1 MARCRSSSRSYS
13 PRRQSRSPPRSRN
26 HHEDD
31 PRDRRSYRGRQR
43 SPAPFGLLLRNL
55 PLDARP
61 QDIRNSFERF
71 GPVKDV
77 YLPKDYHTGEPR
89 GFGFVKFRYAEDAA
103 EAKQQMNHRI
113 IGGREVRIVFAEE
126 NRKTP
131 REMHRSDGMSGR
143 SRGSYRRRSL
153 SRSPKYRYRSYS
165 RSQSP
170 ARRHEAKD
178 DYRSL
183 GQSGSLLESPPPR
196 SYDRRKP
203 SRLSQSPREDGR
215 TQTPAEEK
223 TYPSEQVS
231 EITRN

>member
-77 YLPKDYHTGEPR
+77 YLPKDYHTG
-89 GFGFVKFRYAEDAA
+89 
-103 EAKQQMNHRI
+103 
-113 IGGREVRIVFAEE
+113 
-126 NRKTP
+126 
-131 REMHRSDGMSGR
+131 
-143 SRGSYRRRSL
+143 
-153 SRSPKYRYRSYS
+153 
-165 RSQSP
+165 
-170 ARRHEAKD
+170 RHEAKD

-203 SRLSQSPREDGR
+203 SKLSQSPREDGR